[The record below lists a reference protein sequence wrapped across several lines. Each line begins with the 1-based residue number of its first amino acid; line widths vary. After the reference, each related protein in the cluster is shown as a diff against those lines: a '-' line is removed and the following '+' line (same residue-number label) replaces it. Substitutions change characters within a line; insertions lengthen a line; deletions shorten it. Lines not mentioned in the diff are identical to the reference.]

1 MLSLACVFLVAKAE
15 ERKQQKFIGYIND
28 MKSFEADYQQEVI
41 GRKGAVISTNK
52 GRLMFKSP
60 GLFRWQSQD
69 NSLTIND
76 GQFLWQFDPDLEQV
90 IKTDISKSEQGSSII
105 AIIAII
111 NNTKLMDKYYNIEL
125 NKKSYHSSKYCLT
138 DKLDPKNKIWLS
150 FNSEK
155 LTKIE
160 YYDSLQNLCS
170 IKFSSI
176 KYNKEISSKWFAF
189 IPDPSLDIIEQ

>member
-28 MKSFEADYQQEVI
+28 MKSFEAE
-41 GRKGAVISTNK
+41 
-52 GRLMFKSP
+52 
-60 GLFRWQSQD
+60 QSQD

-90 IKTDISKSEQGSSII
+90 IKTDISKSEQGSS
-105 AIIAII
+105 IIAII